1 MNFFSAY
8 IGKKKQASE
17 PVIPLSKSGLVKR
30 GNLLYSGSQ
39 DSQLR
44 VPTDGGEL
52 NIGFV
57 ENNGRYSAVLLDDN
71 GSVVR
76 PQGGSNLK
84 DITEPLQNLTQ
95 PQLEAYLGK
104 AYTSRLQTERIKAAI
119 NAAPKK

>member
-1 MNFFSAY
+1 M
-8 IGKKKQASE
+8 
-17 PVIPLSKSGLVKR
+17 
-30 GNLLYSGSQ
+30 
-39 DSQLR
+39 
-44 VPTDGGEL
+44 
-52 NIGFV
+52 
-57 ENNGRYSAVLLDDN
+57 ENTGRYSAVLLDDN
-71 GSVVR
+71 GSVVS

>member
-8 IGKKKQASE
+8 IWKKKQAGG
-17 PVIPLSKSGLVKR
+17 PTIPLSESGFVRR

-104 AYTSRLQTERIKAAI
+104 AYASRLQTEKIRAAI
-119 NAAPKK
+119 NAASKK